1 LGLEDHAGVRLA
13 PRMVSSVIADAVL
26 RMVGTMIDFCK
37 RRPFARETLAHPDC
51 QGFKSLLVKKA
62 APNSC
67 LVGYHDDRPIKLV
80 DGKTH
85 KIKNSGQ
92 EFEFID
98 PMHIAMIDIDNTISI
113 QEQRRTWF
121 LARHA
126 VLRVFDTATTP
137 FRLPVSGTGLT
148 EIWKP
153 LAKAGDEPDQETR
166 PIPIMVRFHDPIE
179 CYLLRMTW
187 QDLNSVLSTS
197 LGHTT

>member
-1 LGLEDHAGVRLA
+1 MAIACAG
-13 PRMVSSVIADAVL
+13 PWS
-26 RMVGTMIDFCK
+26 
-37 RRPFARETLAHPDC
+37 
-51 QGFKSLLVKKA
+51 KSLLVKKA

-137 FRLPVSGTGLT
+137 FRLPVSGTGL
-148 EIWKP
+148 IWKP
-153 LAKAGDEPDQETR
+153 LAKAAD
-166 PIPIMVRFHDPIE
+166 DPARKRDRSPLWYAFTIQSNVI
-179 CYLLRMTW
+179 CCA
-187 QDLNSVLSTS
+187 
-197 LGHTT
+197 